1 MKLKIMKF
9 RNNWTVRNKQWDKFE
24 LRFRLG
30 KIDVFAIEV
39 DISRSFYM
47 LTLLNF
53 SIKNR

>member
-1 MKLKIMKF
+1 MKI
-9 RNNWTVRNKQWDKFE
+9 RNNWTVRNKQWDKLQ
-24 LRFRLG
+24 LRIRIG
-30 KIDVFAIEV
+30 KIDVFTVEV